1 MKLRKPRTTENIM
14 RIHNSTKNFIKCGV
28 YGWGFECL
36 WTGLHSIVSRKNKKL
51 TCRTSMWMFPIY
63 GMASLIQPIHK
74 LIKNTNVFFRGVVYT
89 TCIFATEYGTGKFL
103 KKKHCCPWD
112 YSDAKHKI
120 KGIVRLDYA
129 PLWFIVGLFYEKVL
143 NPSGKT

>member
-103 KKKHCCPWD
+103 KKK
-112 YSDAKHKI
+112 A
-120 KGIVRLDYA
+120 LL
-129 PLWFIVGLFYEKVL
+129 PLGLQ
-143 NPSGKT
+143 

>member
-1 MKLRKPRTTENIM
+1 
-14 RIHNSTKNFIKCGV
+14 
-28 YGWGFECL
+28 
-36 WTGLHSIVSRKNKKL
+36 
-51 TCRTSMWMFPIY
+51 MWMFPIY

-112 YSDAKHKI
+112 YSDAKHNI